1 MPSSRTSILLVTWMY
16 QHCISLVSIALSS
29 FMLEGTCSPERD
41 ELLKLNYHLSGKYSY
56 LAIFT

>member
-1 MPSSRTSILLVTWMY
+1 MY